1 MGTETMTV
9 WGVVNADGSI
19 GNGTGFSITHQDG
32 GGEYIISFSPSF
44 SGMPAISG
52 SQVNFGSQN
61 ENTRDGV
68 VFPFLNGGAAT
79 ALTGDGGGSKT
90 DRSFAFIAV
99 GPA

>member
-9 WGVVNADGSI
+9 WGVVNKDGSI
-19 GNGTGFSITHQDG
+19 GNGKGFSITHQG

-52 SQVNFGSQN
+52 SQVNYGSQN
-61 ENTRDGV
+61 EDTRDGV
-68 VFPFLNGGAAT
+68 VFPFLNAGSAT
-79 ALTGDGGGSKT
+79 ALTGDSGGSKT
-90 DRSFAFIAV
+90 DRSFAFIAI